1 MLDLD
6 IQDKR
11 DKTIRVLQQAAIPRE
26 SSTTLKVIFLLSADF
41 FSSSVSQ
48 NWQWLGPMT
57 PSLMQLVHF
66 KYKGTN
72 ETDVGGTKIED
83 FKDIHYTNK
92 YDKDLE
98 VSTFYRIIII
108 PWPSY
113 TRAAWEVGKTSK
125 NDAERMHNA
134 KQARGEII
142 EGENCQL

>member
-1 MLDLD
+1 
-6 IQDKR
+6 
-11 DKTIRVLQQAAIPRE
+11 
-26 SSTTLKVIFLLSADF
+26 
-41 FSSSVSQ
+41 
-48 NWQWLGPMT
+48 MT
-57 PSLMQLVHF
+57 PSLMKLVHF

-108 PWPSY
+108 PLPSY